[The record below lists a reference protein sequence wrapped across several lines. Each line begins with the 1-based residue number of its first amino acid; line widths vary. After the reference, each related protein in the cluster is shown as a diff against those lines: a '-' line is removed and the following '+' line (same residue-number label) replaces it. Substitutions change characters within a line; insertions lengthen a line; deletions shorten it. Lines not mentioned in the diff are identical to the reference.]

1 MSPFGDVYVRYLCLD
16 MCVAWKMAALIL
28 VVVDVRCA
36 GCDVL
41 ATTKSSRSTALRSA
55 AVREPWKLHPS
66 AVWDV

>member
-1 MSPFGDVYVRYLCLD
+1 

-28 VVVDVRCA
+28 VAVDVRCA

-55 AVREPWKLHPS
+55 AVREPWKLYPS